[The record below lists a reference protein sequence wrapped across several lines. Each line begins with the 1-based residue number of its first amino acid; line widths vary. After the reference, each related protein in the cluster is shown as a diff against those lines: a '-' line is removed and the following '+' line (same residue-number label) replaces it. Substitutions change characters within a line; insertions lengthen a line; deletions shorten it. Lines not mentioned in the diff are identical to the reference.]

1 MSHRSIPT
9 IDMTIPENIR
19 SVLLAIKESIE
30 IRENNLPKGNI
41 RNKNVT
47 YQDLIDLGLI
57 TKDEL
62 P

>member
-1 MSHRSIPT
+1 MRAIPTVDMSIP
-9 IDMTIPENIR
+9 EEIR
-19 SVLLAIKESIE
+19 RVLLALKESVE

-57 TKDEL
+57 TKDQL